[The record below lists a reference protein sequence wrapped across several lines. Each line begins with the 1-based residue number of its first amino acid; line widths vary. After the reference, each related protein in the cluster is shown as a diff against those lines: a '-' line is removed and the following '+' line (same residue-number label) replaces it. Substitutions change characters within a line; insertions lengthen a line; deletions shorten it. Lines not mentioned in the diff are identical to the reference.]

1 MQSGYVVRLDGKV
14 REELL
19 NDTLFLS
26 LDQARETVAAWIGD
40 YNTERPLS
48 SLAYPNLNRNKRKE
62 QNPRNPTNNSP
73 PDPHKRTATVR

>member
-26 LDQARETVAAWIGD
+26 LDQARETIAAWIGD

-48 SLAYPNLNRNKRKE
+48 SLAYPKTQPEQKE
-62 QNPRNPTNNSP
+62 RTEPQK
-73 PDPHKRTATVR
+73 PDKQLAA